1 MHLNTVLSYQPVK
14 VQRKECELGRHWLA
28 GCLYVIYNE
37 LQREE
42 V

>member
-1 MHLNTVLSYQPVK
+1 MLSYQPVK
-14 VQRKECELGRHWLA
+14 VQRKEHGLEVLWLA
-28 GCLYVIYNE
+28 GCLYAACNE